1 MNLEE
6 KRRIRLGPNDY
17 KRSRRARRAD
27 DIALATLSGVVFVT
41 MSYVL
46 CSL

>member
-1 MNLEE
+1 MNLNE

-17 KRSRRARRAD
+17 KRHHRARRAD
-27 DIALATLSGVVFVT
+27 EIALATLSGIVIVT

-46 CSL
+46 CSM

>member
-6 KRRIRLGPNDY
+6 KRRARLGPNDY
-17 KRSRRARRAD
+17 RRNRRARKAD

-41 MSYVL
+41 MGFVL